1 MEQTMELQ
9 FYGATG
15 RVTGSCHILRAAG
28 FTILLDCGLIQGKK
42 EEEALNRAPFPFD
55 PSSIDAV
62 VLSHGHID
70 HSGRLPLLVKHG
82 FRGPV
87 YTQQA
92 TIDLCRILLLDSASL
107 AEHDAAYR
115 RKNPEVRRDLHAEP
129 LYTREDALRALETL
143 TGLPYNV
150 KRQILPGIT
159 IRFQDAGHILGSAFV
174 EVWIVEGE
182 VSRKLVFSGDVGQY
196 GSPILKDPETID
208 EADAVIIE
216 STYGDRLHRE
226 LDLTLAEIGGI
237 LRTACDSC
245 GNILIPAFAIGRSQE
260 LLYLF
265 AQYFENW
272 GLDRWQVYLDSPM
285 AIEASRIYWDYPE
298 LFDEEALEFRNG
310 RKGMPYLKNLHLTAR
325 VEESQAINKIR
336 QGAIIIAGSGMC
348 NGGRILHH
356 LKHNIERPEC
366 SLIITGYQAEG
377 TLGRELVDGAK
388 KVMIHGTSYHVR
400 SSLHTIGGLSAHGD
414 QDDLLRWLG
423 GFKNNPEVYVVH
435 GDQGVKK
442 IFRDAIEEKL
452 HIKASVP
459 QTGDIVDLAALT
471 R

>member
-1 MEQTMELQ
+1 MELQ

-15 RVTGSCHILRAAG
+15 RVTGSCHILRIGG
-28 FTILLDCGLIQGKK
+28 FTILLDCGLIQGSK

-55 PSSIDAV
+55 PSALDAV

-70 HSGRLPLLVKHG
+70 HSGRLPLLVKLG

-87 YTQQA
+87 FTQQA

-107 AEHDAAYR
+107 AENDAAYR

-129 LYTREDALRALETL
+129 LYTRKDALRALEKL
-143 TGLPYNV
+143 TGVPYNV
-150 KRQILPGIT
+150 THRILPGIT
-159 IRFQDAGHILGSAFV
+159 IRFQDAGHILGAALV
-174 EVWIVEGE
+174 EVWIKEGE

-196 GSPILKDPETID
+196 GGPILKDPETIE

-237 LRTACDSC
+237 IGNACEKC

-265 AQYFENW
+265 AQHFEKW
-272 GLDRWQVYLDSPM
+272 GLDRWQIYLDSPM

-310 RKGMPYLKNLHLTAR
+310 RQGMPYLKHLHLTAR
-325 VEESQAINKIR
+325 VEQSQAINNIN

-377 TLGRELVDGAK
+377 TLGRALVDGAK
-388 KVMIHGTSYHVR
+388 KVMIHGRSFTVR

-414 QDDLLRWLG
+414 QNDLLRWLG
-423 GFKNNPEVYVVH
+423 GFRSNPEVYVVH

-442 IFRDAIEEKL
+442 IFRNVIEEKL
-452 HIKASVP
+452 HLKASIP
-459 QTGDIVDLAALT
+459 ESGDRIDLATLS